1 MKTKSKTTILVVAAV
16 VLGIV
21 LGRGCAG
28 RQGEASSQARDAS
41 GEKAAAI
48 KFWTCAMHPQIKQPN
63 AGLCPLCRM
72 DLVPVMASDDEQPSS
87 LRELKL
93 SPASI
98 ALANV
103 EMTTVERRFVATN
116 VRMVGK
122 VDFDETRLA
131 YLTARVPGRLD
142 RLFVDY
148 TGVPV
153 KKGDHLVSIY
163 SPELL
168 AAQEELL
175 QAIVGHDRLKD
186 SNNAR
191 TEQRALATVAA
202 SREKLRLWGLADE
215 QIKAIEAAG
224 KANDHLTIFAPISG
238 TVIQKNALEGSYVKT
253 GTQIY
258 TIADLSRVWVK
269 LNAYESDL
277 AWLHVGQDVSFA
289 AEAYPG
295 RDFAGKVAFID
306 PVLDPSTRTVKVRLN
321 VDNADASLKPDM
333 FVRATAKARIAS
345 GGHVFAPE
353 LAGKWISP
361 MHPEIVKDGPGACDI
376 CGMALVPAES
386 LGYVL
391 GEDAEPPLVIP
402 ATAAL
407 ITGKRA
413 IVYVASPD
421 KEGVFEGR
429 EIVLGQRAG
438 AYYLVRR
445 GLAEGERVVTRGAFK
460 LDAELQIN
468 AKPSMMTPDGGG
480 GGGHDHGGTKAT
492 DNAEH
497 AGHGPAQKKMI
508 SSLTES
514 QLRAVLDAAAATQE
528 AVKHGDLTTIQKAF
542 SGLGERVD
550 AVRADDIR
558 GHAVLLW
565 KEYAMLLGN
574 DALEGGTVQ
583 TSAAVQHVADLLHD
597 HTVLLKKRMDLEQP
611 EGAATVPPVNAKFMA
626 QWSHVL
632 DGYLGVQAALASDD
646 FDTAKASSQAGLS
659 ALAAVDMSLVS
670 GAHHETW
677 MTQSGAMK
685 NAFSQIGGSAKLNT
699 ARAAFSPLSKSV
711 MAVAS
716 GLGAPEEAL
725 YQFECSMAL
734 GGEGARWIQV
744 DRGTRNPYFGASMLT
759 CGSVVDALKGNT
771 TQEAHHHD

>member
-28 RQGEASSQARDAS
+28 RQVHEGDRAHEGAD
-41 GEKAAAI
+41 EKAAAI
-48 KFWTCAMHPQIKQPN
+48 KFWTCAMHPQIKQPDP
-63 AGLCPLCRM
+63 GLCPLCRM
-72 DLVPVMASDDEQPSS
+72 DLVPVMASDGDDPSS

-93 SPASI
+93 SPA
-98 ALANV
+98 ALALASV
-103 EMTTVERRFVATN
+103 ETVPVERRFVSAD

-175 QAIVGHDRLKD
+175 QAIEGLESLKD
-186 SNNAR
+186 SDNPR
-191 TEQRALATVAA
+191 TKERALATVAA

-215 QIKAIEAAG
+215 QIKKIEADG
-224 KANDHLTIFAPISG
+224 KAHDHLTIFAPISG
-238 TVIQKNALEGSYVKT
+238 TVIQKNALEGSYVET

-258 TIADLSRVWVK
+258 TIADLSRVWVT

-277 AWLHVGQDVSFA
+277 AWLHVGQDVTFA
-289 AEAYPG
+289 SEAYPG
-295 RDFAGKVAFID
+295 RDFEGKVAFID
-306 PVLDPSTRTVKVRLN
+306 PVLDPRTRTVKVRLN
-321 VDNADASLKPDM
+321 VDNPDASLKPDM

-345 GGHVFAPE
+345 GGNVFAPE

-376 CGMALVPAES
+376 CGMDLVPAES
-386 LGYVL
+386 LGHVL

-438 AYYLVRR
+438 AFYLVRR
-445 GLAEGERVVTRGAFK
+445 GLVEGERVVTRGAFK

-480 GGGHDHGGTKAT
+480 GGHDHSEHGGA
-492 DNAEH
+492 
-497 AGHGPAQKKMI
+497 PKKMI

-514 QLRAVLDAAAATQE
+514 QLRTVLVAAAAAQDT
-528 AVKHGDLTTIQKAF
+528 VKNGDLTAIQNAF

-550 AVRADDIR
+550 GVNAEDI
-558 GHAVLLW
+558 HAHAALLW

-574 DALEGGTVQ
+574 DALEGGTVHTPAEAQ
-583 TSAAVQHVADLLHD
+583 QVAGLLQE
-597 HTVLLKKRMDLEQP
+597 HTVSLKKRMGLEQP
-611 EGAATVPPVNAKFMA
+611 EGVANVPAVNAEFMT

-632 DGYLGVQAALASDD
+632 DGYLGVHVALAADD
-646 FDTAKASSQAGLS
+646 FDTARKVSQEG
-659 ALAAVDMSLVS
+659 LAALGEVDMTLVS
-670 GAHHETW
+670 GAHHKTW
-677 MTQSGAMK
+677 MAQSDVMKDAFFKMGA
-685 NAFSQIGGSAKLNT
+685 SANLGA

-716 GLGAPEEAL
+716 GLGAPQGAL

-734 GGEGARWIQV
+734 DGKGARWIQT
-744 DRGTRNPYFGASMLT
+744 DKATRNPYFGASMLK

-771 TQEAHHHD
+771 TEEAHHHD